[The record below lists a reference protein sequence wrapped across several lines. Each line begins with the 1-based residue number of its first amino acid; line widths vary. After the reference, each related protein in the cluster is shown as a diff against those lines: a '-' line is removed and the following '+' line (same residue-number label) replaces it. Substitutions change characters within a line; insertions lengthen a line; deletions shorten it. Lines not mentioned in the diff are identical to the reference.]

1 MICCPTRFRENFHLL
16 GVPVRCSY
24 PRFQLEIF
32 FHYDP
37 TYRLASE
44 LISNTQVRLNLVK
57 GIGLNFPIMED
68 YIDEVERLDLVDLL
82 TRRPKTVRDRFDP
95 FGFFMMKRTL
105 LCDFLSLELMLFISW
120 LCLDMNFFHNKQKY
134 FR

>member
-1 MICCPTRFRENFHLL
+1 
-16 GVPVRCSY
+16 
-24 PRFQLEIF
+24 
-32 FHYDP
+32 
-37 TYRLASE
+37 
-44 LISNTQVRLNLVK
+44 
-57 GIGLNFPIMED
+57 MED

-82 TRRPKTVRDRFDP
+82 TRRLKTVRDRFDP

-120 LCLDMNFFHNKQKY
+120 SCLDMNFFINKEKY

>member
-1 MICCPTRFRENFHLL
+1 
-16 GVPVRCSY
+16 
-24 PRFQLEIF
+24 
-32 FHYDP
+32 
-37 TYRLASE
+37 
-44 LISNTQVRLNLVK
+44 
-57 GIGLNFPIMED
+57 MED

-95 FGFFMMKRTL
+95 FDFFMMKRTL

-120 LCLDMNFFHNKQKY
+120 SCLDMNFFHNKEKY